1 MRLRNI
7 VGLSFSLLL
16 VAVSFAQQTSGA
28 LPGDKANYG
37 ARLPLTFEANQGQAS
52 PQTKFLA
59 HGRGYSA
66 SLTAGGMALS
76 LRPTGIAPT
85 TATDGSLSPGTK
97 LPGAKLQFTLL
108 GANPAPAIVGEDPQL
123 GRVNYFIGS
132 DAMKWQTSVP
142 TYARVRYKS
151 VYPGIDLVYYGN
163 HQQLEYD
170 FALAPGADPR
180 LIQFQIQGAEE
191 IHVDTEGDLILT
203 VNGGELHFKSPI
215 VYQEAG

>member
-85 TATDGSLSPGTK
+85 TDGSLSPGAK
-97 LPGAKLQFTLL
+97 LPNATLQFTLL
-108 GANPAPAIVGEDPQL
+108 GASHAPAIVGEGPQL

-132 DAMKWQTSVP
+132 DATKWQTNVR

-170 FALAPGADPR
+170 FAISPGADPG
-180 LIQFQIQGAEE
+180 LIQFEIKGASQIELDEKGNLVLQVGS
-191 IHVDTEGDLILT
+191 
-203 VNGGELHFKSPI
+203 GELHFESP
-215 VYQEAG
+215 